1 MVVVESAVHEQVLS
15 RSGGEER
22 DAGEDEELH
31 A

>member
-1 MVVVESAVHEQVLS
+1 MVVDSGPAGVECFGYELG

-22 DAGEDEELH
+22 DAR